1 MNKDY
6 PKVQVLTVEGLLNHT
21 ERLELPQ
28 VAPDDITFKKAE
40 KITKDK
46 EKQKTLD
53 V

>member
-40 KITKDK
+40 KIVSDK
-46 EKQKTLD
+46 KKQTNLD